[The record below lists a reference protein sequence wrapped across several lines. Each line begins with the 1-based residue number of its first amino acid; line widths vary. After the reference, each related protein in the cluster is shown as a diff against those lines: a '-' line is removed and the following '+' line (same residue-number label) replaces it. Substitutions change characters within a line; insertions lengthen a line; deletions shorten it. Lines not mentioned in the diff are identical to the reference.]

1 LENFETFLTIEKFIT
16 HTIFVISLGF
26 YLITNLQWYHYKIER
41 VLTKH
46 HKISWH
52 FLYFL
57 LPIVAYYISG
67 SYFAIFFYFGYLPYL
82 YLWNKKLD
90 KKLVFTARVKRF
102 FATLIFMTFF
112 QNMLC
117 LAKES
122 CSDYGIL
129 MPIFVTFAGTF
140 AIEKMIFFSYY
151 QRAKKRLSE
160 MPDMKI
166 IAITGSYGK
175 TSIKNFLAQIL
186 AYRYRVYATPKSVN
200 TLEGIVKDINE
211 NLDRGT
217 EIYIVEAGAREIG
230 DIRKIANLVNHNIGI
245 VGKIGEQHI
254 EYFKKI
260 ENIISTKLEIVYSKN
275 IQKLYLHSSINENKV
290 QIEGANFEIEAFGES
305 GKDTIS
311 DLKGTF
317 FELNINGK
325 VEEFSSPVLGSFQSE
340 NLEVVIKVA
349 HDLGIS
355 IPEIKILLRTLKPVP
370 HRLEILK
377 AGGKTIIDDGYN
389 GNLEGMLEA
398 FRLVETFEGRKVI
411 VTPGLVESSEEQN
424 ERVAFEIDD
433 IFDVVIITGSLNR
446 DFFKRKLVSIKPT
459 RIFLEDKSKLEEV
472 LLKETKSGDII
483 LFANDAPNFI

>member
-1 LENFETFLTIEKFIT
+1 
-16 HTIFVISLGF
+16 
-26 YLITNLQWYHYKIER
+26 
-41 VLTKH
+41 
-46 HKISWH
+46 
-52 FLYFL
+52 
-57 LPIVAYYISG
+57 
-67 SYFAIFFYFGYLPYL
+67 
-82 YLWNKKLD
+82 
-90 KKLVFTARVKRF
+90 
-102 FATLIFMTFF
+102 
-112 QNMLC
+112 
-117 LAKES
+117 
-122 CSDYGIL
+122 
-129 MPIFVTFAGTF
+129 
-140 AIEKMIFFSYY
+140 
-151 QRAKKRLSE
+151 
-160 MPDMKI
+160 
-166 IAITGSYGK
+166 
-175 TSIKNFLAQIL
+175 
-186 AYRYRVYATPKSVN
+186 
-200 TLEGIVKDINE
+200 
-211 NLDRGT
+211 
-217 EIYIVEAGAREIG
+217 
-230 DIRKIANLVNHNIGI
+230 
-245 VGKIGEQHI
+245 
-254 EYFKKI
+254 
-260 ENIISTKLEIVYSKN
+260 
-275 IQKLYLHSSINENKV
+275 V

-317 FELNINGK
+317 FELNISGK

-398 FRLVETFEGRKVI
+398 FRLIETFEGRKVI